1 MSADGTGQ
9 GLISQPLL
17 VLYRRSALK
26 QTTQVIYEKHRAI
39 GDG

>member
-17 VLYRRSALK
+17 VLCRRSALK
-26 QTTQVIYEKHRAI
+26 KTTKVIYEKHRAI
-39 GDG
+39 GHG

>member
-17 VLYRRSALK
+17 VFYRSALK
-26 QTTQVIYEKHRAI
+26 QTTQVIYEKNRAI
-39 GDG
+39 GHG